1 MFSYSCCFQLL
12 FTIYGF
18 KLSYQ
23 ACHTTTK
30 ATSNSK
36 KILITRKKKNGG
48 FLRNYASHNAV
59 LRVAR
64 RGFTRARRSFTL
76 LLHV

>member
-36 KILITRKKKNGG
+36 KILITRKKKTEV
-48 FLRNYASHNAV
+48 FCVTTRRTTRFYAGSTQFYAIV
-59 LRVAR
+59 
-64 RGFTRARRSFTL
+64 TRLNKKKRY
-76 LLHV
+76 